1 MALNNNREG
10 KGGEEEARLD
20 LWTGVAVDA
29 RLLEDRRVVI
39 RTVCLVGIV
48 VAFLL
53 LLTSLPFKQGMPLY
67 IDLFVAILV
76 GIGFGSGALLAH
88 RRQGNLAAFVAGVAL
103 VGAACL
109 GDIAQGSYTDK
120 LWVSLCGIVIAGLSL
135 DLRLLWAA
143 YVSMVV
149 GLFSVP
155 LALPGHPLGPPHNP
169 TRVIDLWV
177 ILTALTLL
185 LLLHVRSV
193 LISEHR
199 TLLSTKALHEQ
210 RVRAEHAAKSA
221 SRAARAAEIANNS
234 KSMFLANVSHELR
247 TPLNAIIGYSE
258 LMIEEADEVDFHDFD
273 QDLERVR
280 ESSLTLLSMIDDV
293 LDLSG
298 LESGN
303 HLLELCSIEVA
314 PLLHE
319 LAATVEPLLEA
330 NANTL
335 EVDIAPD
342 VHTIQSDR
350 VRLRQVLLNLLS
362 NACKFTFDGKVWLRA
377 SAVRWRE
384 QPALKLVVEDTGL
397 GMGEDSVVRAFE
409 SFAIASVAGDKNR
422 GEGLGLPL
430 SKKICE
436 LLGGEIELS
445 SELDAGSTFVI
456 YLPETF
462 PES

>member
-1 MALNNNREG
+1 MNGRDREETDEP
-10 KGGEEEARLD
+10 KLD

-29 RLLEDRRVVI
+29 RLLEDRRVMI
-39 RTVCLVGIV
+39 RTVCLVGIL

-53 LLTSLPFKQGMPLY
+53 LLTSFPFKQGMPLY
-67 IDLFVAILV
+67 IDMFVALLV
-76 GIGFGSGALLAH
+76 GVGFGSGAVLAH
-88 RRQGNLAAFVAGVAL
+88 RGQGNLAAFVAGVVL

-109 GDIAQGSYTDK
+109 GDIAQGTYTDK
-120 LWVSLCGIVIAGLSL
+120 IWVTLCGIVIAGLSL

-143 YVSMVV
+143 FLTMVV
-149 GLFSVP
+149 GLLSIPMV
-155 LALPGHPLGPPHNP
+155 LPGHPFGPEANP
-169 TRVIDLWV
+169 TRVIDLLV
-177 ILTALTLL
+177 VLTALTLL

-199 TLLSTKALHEQ
+199 TLLSTKALHKQRARSEQ
-210 RVRAEHAAKSA
+210 AAKTA
-221 SRAARAAEIANNS
+221 ARAARAAEIANNS

-280 ESSLTLLSMIDDV
+280 ESSMSLLSMIDDV

-303 HLLELCSIEVA
+303 LTLDLRAIEVA
-314 PLLHE
+314 PLLHD

-330 NANTL
+330 NSNTL
-335 EVDIAPD
+335 EIDIDPEVD
-342 VHTIQSDR
+342 TIQSDR

-377 SAVRWRE
+377 SSVLWNE

-397 GMGEDSVVRAFE
+397 GMGEESVVRAFE
-409 SFAIASVAGDKNR
+409 SFAIASVAGNQNR

-445 SELDAGSTFVI
+445 SERGTGSMFVI
-456 YLPETF
+456 YLPERF
-462 PES
+462 PET

>member
-1 MALNNNREG
+1 VALNNNREG
-10 KGGEEEARLD
+10 KGGKEEARLD

-109 GDIAQGSYTDK
+109 GDNAQGSYTDK

-258 LMIEEADEVDFHDFD
+258 LMIEEADEVDFHD
-273 QDLERVR
+273 
-280 ESSLTLLSMIDDV
+280 IDDV